1 MNQTNASTKQISDK
15 KDLNNNETGRQE
27 EMRAEND
34 KDLHSD
40 TLSNI
45 WSSSLALSTK
55 TLSETTSLIQM
66 EARMKFAQQNNR
78 EGT

>member
-55 TLSETTSLIQM
+55 TLSETTYLIHID
-66 EARMKFAQQNNR
+66 ARMEFAQQKDR

>member
-1 MNQTNASTKQISDK
+1 MILNCEIPEEIVASTKQTSDR
-15 KDLNNNETGRQE
+15 KDLNNNETSPQE

-45 WSSSLALSTK
+45 
-55 TLSETTSLIQM
+55 
-66 EARMKFAQQNNR
+66 
-78 EGT
+78 